1 MILTIDW
8 PSQSSDLNP
17 IEKLWSILDGVLKDG
32 RPQNENELLETLQN
46 AWNEFDITIL
56 SNLVD
61 SMAGRIAEDNEAK
74 VFQSIIK
81 LPFFWIFEFL

>member
-17 IEKLWSILDGVLKDG
+17 IGKLWSILDGVLKGG

-61 SMAGRIAEDNEAK
+61 SMAGRIAEDNEAQG
-74 VFQSIIK
+74 FSIDNKIT
-81 LPFFWIFEFL
+81 FFLDF